1 MFSHLAL
8 CTRAVHVRLL
18 NYTTQLH
25 ISYQLVAKCTY
36 IMQEKGNAS
45 FNLSLT
51 IMPDIAGGGEVGGAA
66 EGLSDESH
74 EPVHHSRPA
83 DHRAYHREHSLHS
96 HERAVGPV

>member
-51 IMPDIAGGGEVGGAA
+51 IMPDIAGGGEVQFSARSGRRLRNPQRGGPRGA
-66 EGLSDESH
+66 
-74 EPVHHSRPA
+74 
-83 DHRAYHREHSLHS
+83 SLHVPGQGG
-96 HERAVGPV
+96 EAGRA